1 MSTARILVVDDNA
14 VMLDAIS
21 RMLRAK
27 GYEVLSAGGPRQA
40 LEIVRDSPSIHVVI
54 ADFLMPDMQGTQL
67 VREVLRLSPQTAG
80 VLMTGYVP
88 GALDV
93 PDGVALLTK
102 PFTSEKL
109 FRTIQ
114 AALTQ
119 PDCRGEGGPS

>member
-1 MSTARILVVDDNA
+1 MSTARILVVDDNT

-21 RMLRAK
+21 RMLRVK
-27 GYEVLSAGGPRQA
+27 GYDVLSAASPRQA
-40 LEIVRDSPSIHVVI
+40 LEIVRDSPPIHLVV

-88 GALDV
+88 SALDV

-109 FRTIQ
+109 FRAIQ
-114 AALTQ
+114 AALAR
-119 PDCRGEGGPS
+119 PD